1 MRPEGTL
8 AVIACDDGSEYSVK
22 SCVNAS
28 LLEVNA
34 QLQSKPNLLIEMPA
48 TQGYLALCQPL
59 PSEKDPAAQLTSL
72 EEYRQLR
79 FPS

>member
-1 MRPEGTL
+1 MIVCEDGT
-8 AVIACDDGSEYSVK
+8 EYSVK

-34 QLQSKPNLLIEMPA
+34 QLQTKPNLLIQMPA
-48 TQGYLALCQPL
+48 TQGYLAVCQPL
-59 PSEKDPAAQLTSL
+59 PTEKEPAAHLTSL
-72 EEYRQLR
+72 EEYRELR

>member
-1 MRPEGTL
+1 MIVCE
-8 AVIACDDGSEYSVK
+8 DGAEYSIK

-34 QLQSKPNLLIEMPA
+34 QLQTKPNLLSEMPA
-48 TQGYLALCQPL
+48 TQGYLAVCQPL
-59 PSEKDPAAQLTSL
+59 PTDKDPASSLMPL
-72 EEYRQLR
+72 EEYRALR